1 MAPPD
6 VVRLAAPALQ
16 ALARDIFVAVG
27 VGADDAA
34 LWAETLVWA
43 NLRGV
48 DSHGVLRIPRY
59 LELIAQGGI
68 HPRPAMR
75 LLKAAGAIALLDADR
90 APGPVAMAR
99 AMEEAIAA
107 ARRVH
112 VGWCVARDI
121 THAGA
126 VGHFALR
133 AAAAGMAGLVMTAS
147 IPLMAWPGSRRA
159 VVSTNPIA
167 IAIPAGRHPP
177 LLLDMA
183 TAKVALGKIM
193 SARQTGA
200 PIPPDWGID
209 AEGAPTTDATAVATL
224 LPMAGPK
231 GAGLSLMIEC
241 LASLAAGNP
250 VIAPALAGAPGTAKG
265 GTAMNG
271 VAIALDL
278 AAFGDPAGFVQ
289 SVDALAEAVAA
300 QPKAAGTDALLLPGE
315 RGDAELARRRRSGI
329 PLPAGVWKQL
339 TAAATRLGVSLPAPL
354 EG

>member
-1 MAPPD
+1 MTQR
-6 VVRLAAPALQ
+6 VAAQ
-16 ALARDIFVAVG
+16 ALHAFARDILAAAG
-27 VGADDAA
+27 CSAEDAA

-59 LELIAQGGI
+59 LEWISTGEI
-68 HPRPAMR
+68 RPRAEMK
-75 LLKAAGAIALLDADR
+75 LLRAAGAIALLDADR

-112 VGWCVARDI
+112 VGWCVARAI

-133 AAAAGMAGLVMTAS
+133 AAAEGMAGLVMTAS
-147 IPLMAWPGSRRA
+147 GPLMAWPGSRGA

-167 IAIPAGRHPP
+167 IAVPAGAHPP

-183 TAKVALGKIM
+183 TATVALGKIM
-193 SARQTGA
+193 NAKQAGR
-200 PIPPDWGID
+200 PIPPDWGVD
-209 AEGAPTTDATAVATL
+209 AEGRPTADAAAVQTL
-224 LPMAGPK
+224 LPAAGPK

-250 VIAPALAGAPGTAKG
+250 VVGPALAGRTGSH
-265 GTAMNG
+265 MNG

-278 AAFGDPAGFVQ
+278 AAFGDPADFTA
-289 SVDALAEAVAA
+289 SVDALAAAVAA
-300 QPKAAGTDALLLPGE
+300 QPRAAGVDRLLLPGE
-315 RGDAELARRRRSGI
+315 RGDAEAERRRAEGI
-329 PLPAGVWKQL
+329 PLPPGVWKQL
-339 TAAATRLGVSLPAPL
+339 LDAAARLGVAPPC
-354 EG
+354 